1 MTPMIFLGLVFVIFL
16 ITYITTTERKAELLN
31 QPSSL
36 IHWLTTGNW
45 PAKVGAGLMIIGF
58 GALLRY
64 LMLNII
70 LAPHIKLTAGIAC
83 SLVLGLLSVWVKN
96 QPNRKE
102 VHLSLGGAALGV
114 AYLTAYS
121 AHAYFGY
128 FDQIQSLCLF
138 FLVAGAASAFAI
150 VSNAMSIAIL
160 SIFGAYLAPT
170 LVYTTHTSAEA
181 SVIYSYY
188 LIVSL
193 LCLFMIYIR
202 GWRSLIHLSFLFT
215 LAGGLFFAWTRSFY
229 LPQYHNVMEPLLLGL
244 ITIHLA
250 MPILENQA
258 NETKWVS
265 FFDRGY
271 FFLLPIVSLIV
282 ILSISPNAYEKGWQ
296 DALILCGLWGLASLV
311 QYKVYHKESLHY
323 ASIAFIFFTIAVLIL
338 LPIKSWCFI
347 WLVISLIV
355 YLLAPPLKTNRLSKR
370 INVLFI
376 LFFFA
381 CYVISM
387 PVNEMAYPFFNRIFF
402 QNLVI
407 AFLLLALSENQP
419 SKEPLYH
426 VFKAMTCIWVIY
438 LLYFEAIMNLW
449 AMRFPALISL
459 SWVIIGT
466 SLCLVASRI
475 NSRLMWSSGA
485 FLLIIAA
492 LKLIFFDFSSLD
504 QVGNIIAMILSGAM
518 FMGLAWL
525 APIPPKTKTLAPL
538 KHASPEDSQSFDNI
552 PHQPKIWLWIAVI
565 AVILFTMNYCSVY
578 QILYEENTITHSI
591 GPLIPFS
598 SPDVEHPEM
607 NSVQS
612 PTTEKVDLDALEG
625 HWLHDTYPTTIHIKG
640 QGTLLFCNEQDDC
653 AKGFYRGKNI
663 INVPGWQVTGTIN
676 ADKNNISWSNGTTWV
691 RH

>member
-1 MTPMIFLGLVFVIFL
+1 MIFIGLIFVIFL
-16 ITYITTTERKAELLN
+16 ITYITTTERRTKLLSR
-31 QPSSL
+31 SSGL

-70 LAPHIKLTAGIAC
+70 LAPQIKLAAGVVC
-83 SLVLGLLSVWVKN
+83 SFVLGALSVWVGN

-102 VHLSLGGAALGV
+102 IHLSLGGAALGV

-138 FLVAGAASAFAI
+138 FLVAGAATAFAI
-150 VSNAMSIAIL
+150 VSNTMSIAIF
-160 SIFGAYLAPT
+160 SIFGAYLAPAF
-170 LVYTTHTSAEA
+170 VYTAHTSAEA

-193 LCLFMIYIR
+193 LCLFMIYSR
-202 GWRSLIHLSFLFT
+202 GWRPLIHLSFLFT

-258 NETKWVS
+258 NKTKWVN

-271 FFLLPIVSLIV
+271 FFLLPIVSLIML
-282 ILSISPNAYEKGWQ
+282 LSISPNVYEKGWQ

-311 QYKVYHKESLHY
+311 QYKIYHKESLHY
-323 ASIAFIFFTIAVLIL
+323 ASIAFIFFTIAVLLL
-338 LPIKSWCFI
+338 LPNKSWCFI
-347 WLVISLIV
+347 GLIV
-355 YLLAPPLKTNRLSKR
+355 SSISYLLAPTLKTNHLLKSM
-370 INVLFI
+370 NVLLI

-387 PVNEMAYPFFNRIFF
+387 PVSEMAYPFFNRIFF

-407 AFLLLALSENQP
+407 VFLLLAISENHLP
-419 SKEPLYH
+419 KESLYH
-426 VFKAMTCIWVIY
+426 VFKALTCIWVIY
-438 LLYFEAIMNLW
+438 LLYFETVMNLW

-466 SLCLVASRI
+466 SLCIVASRI
-475 NSRLMWSSGA
+475 NARLMWSSGA
-485 FLLIIAA
+485 FLLIISA

-525 APIPPKTKTLAPL
+525 APIPPKAKAVAVL
-538 KHASPEDSQSFDNI
+538 KNTHQEDGISQQYENT
-552 PHQPKIWLWIAVI
+552 PKIWMWIALI
-565 AVILFTMNYCSVY
+565 AVILFTMHYCSLY
-578 QILYEENTITHSI
+578 RILYEENPVADSI
-591 GPLIPFS
+591 GPVIPFS
-598 SPDVEHPEM
+598 SSNVDHSEM
-607 NSVQS
+607 DSTKS
-612 PTTEKVDLDALEG
+612 LTTEEVDLDALEG
-625 HWLHDTYPTTIHIKG
+625 HWFHDTYPTTIHIEG
-640 QGTLLFCNEQDDC
+640 QSTLLFCNEQHDC
-653 AKGFYRGKNI
+653 AKGFYRSKNI
-663 INVPGWQVTGTIN
+663 INVPGWRVTGTIN
-676 ADKNNISWSNGTTWV
+676 ADKNSISWSNGTTWV
-691 RH
+691 RP